1 MHIVVRHQFCRL
13 VIRVLEAV
21 RAQTSFVNDKVCNV
35 LCVFDSCARMIDL
48 FVSLIVLRLESK
60 LDFVDTVA
68 EAEDGE
74 VSSFNSRNS
83 LLELALFTL
92 IIGCDRYEMSELL
105 CGF

>member
-1 MHIVVRHQFCRL
+1 
-13 VIRVLEAV
+13 
-21 RAQTSFVNDKVCNV
+21 
-35 LCVFDSCARMIDL
+35 MIDL
-48 FVSLIVLRLESK
+48 FVSFIVLRLESK

-68 EAEDGE
+68 EAEDWE

-83 LLELALFTL
+83 LLELTLFTL